1 MFKKAVLL
9 LLIVALASSSLYAQS
24 NLSKEERMKWWREAR
39 FGMFIHFGVYAQMAG
54 EYRGYQQAKGGAE
67 WIMNR
72 MKVPVE
78 EYRSIARQF
87 NPVKFDADEWVK
99 AAKDAGMKY
108 IVITAKH
115 HDGFA
120 LFDSKASDWDIT
132 DATPYGKDL
141 LKPLAEACK
150 RHGMKLGFYY
160 SQAQDWVNPGGS
172 AARKEMREGWPNPDS
187 TKIDAYTK
195 ANLGHWDPLQETK
208 SFDQYIDQVA
218 VPQLRELMT
227 NYGEI
232 AVLWW
237 DTPTR
242 MTDDAALKFT
252 EILKLQPQ
260 IITNDRL
267 KRPNFPGDT
276 RTPEQKIPD
285 QAELDGKDWETCMTM
300 NRTWGYRKTDDN
312 WKSAEALVR
321 NLVESASKGGNY
333 LLNVGPKPDGSFPQ
347 ESVERLQAIGSWMKV
362 NSEAI
367 YATKKNPLA
376 AVDWGCI
383 TRKDNQTNTVLYL
396 TVFDWPKGEALI
408 LPQLKSKVVSAAVLG
423 SPLKVNTK
431 AAGGNVYVSIP
442 GKSALAIAPVIRL
455 EVEGHIDNIAT
466 VPASQMK
473 TGELD

>member
-1 MFKKAVLL
+1 MFKKAGLL
-9 LLIVALASSSLYAQS
+9 LLLVAFAASTLYSQA
-24 NLSKEERMKWWREAR
+24 NLPKEERMKWWREAR
-39 FGMFIHFGVYAQMAG
+39 FGMFIHFGVYAQLAG
-54 EYRGYQQAKGGAE
+54 EYRGYQQARGGAE

-99 AAKDAGMKY
+99 TAKDAGMKY

-120 LFDSKASDWDIT
+120 LFDSKVSDWDIT
-132 DATPYGKDL
+132 DAAPYGKDL

-150 RHGMKLGFYY
+150 KHGMKLGFYY

-172 AARKEMREGWPNPDS
+172 AARKEMSEGWPNPDS

-195 ANLGHWDPLQETK
+195 AHKGHWDPIQETRT
-208 SFDQYIDQVA
+208 FDQYIEQVA

-237 DTPTR
+237 DTPTD
-242 MTDDAALKFT
+242 MTDDAAWKFT
-252 EILKLQPQ
+252 EVLKLQPQ

-267 KRPNFPGDT
+267 KRPNFSGDT
-276 RTPEQKIPD
+276 RTPEQKIPS
-285 QAELDGKDWETCMTM
+285 QAELDGMDWETCMTM
-300 NRTWGYRKTDDN
+300 NRSWGYSKTDTN
-312 WKSAEALVR
+312 WKTAEMLIR
-321 NLVESASKGGNY
+321 NLVESASRGGNY

-347 ESVERLQAIGSWMKV
+347 ESVERLRTMGAWMKV

-367 YATKKNPLA
+367 YATKRNPLP

-383 TRKDNQTNTVLYL
+383 TRKDDKKNTVLYL
-396 TVFDWPKGEALI
+396 TVFDWPKGGTLI
-408 LPQLKSKVVSAAVLG
+408 LPRLKNKVISAGVLG
-423 SPLKVNTK
+423 SRLKVNTK
-431 AAGGNVYVSIP
+431 AADGNVYMSIR
-442 GKSALAIAPVIRL
+442 GKPALNIASVIRL
-455 EVEGHIDNIAT
+455 EVEGDIADIAT
-466 VPASQMK
+466 APASQMK